1 MTDAIWTVQDND
13 VFVSLKSDQ
22 QINIDLP
29 IQTENVTNDLEAFLN
44 THRTVGSTIYVDMD
58 NTIAGFNIKLAQLYG
73 VDNLLNAD
81 TTTTSIPTQ
90 IANNSPGF
98 FQNLSVLPQAI
109 NNANGKGL
117 LDLVKSIHGSYS
129 ILTTD
134 TTSTTLNNEKIS
146 WVNSNLSTFPPTGSV
161 NFATSFNK
169 GPYGNSNTILID
181 DSPSYIAQFKAAGGQ
196 AFRYI
201 YTTLESGSLP
211 DGLSLVNNR
220 IEGTAPSVSTD
231 TTYTFTIRLH
241 YNSGYVDRILK
252 ISIVASINRS
262 MAYDSARIS
271 SERQSRTWKDLNLNF
286 SKNPV
291 TGDITKLSGTES
303 VKRSVRNL
311 IQTNH
316 YEKPFHPEIGSGIRD
331 LLFEP
336 ATPLTEIFLAKKI
349 EETLVNFEPR
359 VRLIAVN
366 VNAQPDENSYR
377 VWIEFY
383 VVNHPT
389 PVIIDTFL
397 ERLR

>member
-1 MTDAIWTVQDND
+1 MAAPLWTVNDND
-13 VFVSLKSDQ
+13 IFTSIKSEQ
-22 QINIDLP
+22 TINVNLP
-29 IQTENVTNDLEAFLN
+29 IQTENATNDLEEFLN
-44 THRTVGSTIYVDMD
+44 NHRTVGSTIYVDMD

-161 NFATSFNK
+161 NFATGFNK

-181 DSPSYIAQFKAAGGQ
+181 DTPSYIAQFKAAGGQ